1 MVQRGWIDLASS
13 VFRVS
18 MPGVNVR
25 TATQSQLIV
34 DERVIYPQIL
44 QVIFVPFVSGSPVSV
59 VPIIDYG
66 FVPRV
71 WAYGRYSGEDNR
83 SFPARASYSSGGSNQ
98 LQNHFFFAA
107 TRNQIVVE
115 FPTPTFLRGA
125 QLITMRPS

>member
-1 MVQRGWIDLASS
+1 MVQRGWIDLASG

-18 MPGVNVR
+18 MSGVNVR

-44 QVIFVPFVSGSPVSV
+44 QIIFVPFVSGSPVSII
-59 VPIIDYG
+59 PIPDYG

-83 SFPARASYSSGGSNQ
+83 AFPGRATYSPGGNNQ
-98 LQNHFFFAA
+98 LQNHFFFAP
-107 TRNQIVVE
+107 TRTEIVVE
-115 FPTPTFLRGA
+115 FPTPTVLRGA
-125 QLITMRPS
+125 QLILMRP